1 LDWSK
6 TFGKMDPRI
15 CKHSCFLDHRSEFR
29 KGNKGKYTKCAK
41 NCDNRRRNLQSVVA
55 TPTAT
60 TSTTGTAS
68 GSTGA
73 SATVTAPTVAVTT
86 PTVPSVTGT
95 VSGSTTTPSTTATGT
110 TAATSTT
117 TPSTPATSTITGGDK
132 WNFWSTGTAVTW
144 NHSGKATA
152 GCLATPSMKWLARE
166 TIFGD
171 SLVNMY
177 ALFSAQ
183 FNAVAKS
190 VPVICDAAG
199 TKIWG
204 NFNGATPAPFTL
216 GTGLGYD
223 IQGSFILPPDNTV
236 AAPVTTA
243 PVTPVSTPSSSR
255 ARRLKLQIPNL
266 NHYVHQS
273 KEKQP
278 NNKKSVKSTQA
289 KLEKTEKQTF
299 KDCKKNCKN
308 KYAKNLKGFYKC
320 YTQNCLKKH
329 RNLQAV
335 VAPVTPTPV
344 TPVPTPSPTTPTA
357 TPVTTTSVA
366 ELNIDTAGLDLSS
379 FTDTGIAELKIAPAE
394 GQSASNLIKVFTFAI
409 IALSLLFN

>member
-1 LDWSK
+1 LYQADFEKVTQSCAAAIAFVKGTVSCAACDPSSGSKLSAKVNIINGTHLSSMMTDCTAMIYYLGEYQKIYVLLQTYKKTVNDSGVNPVNGSEGLESWSLTNNNAECTDETSPAPARRLSIKDCRKDCKINFQSLKGYKKCK
-6 TFGKMDPRI
+6 TICLNTGKEKQTIKD
-15 CKHSCFLDHRSEFR
+15 CKKHCKNKYAKV
-29 KGNKGKYTKCAK
+29 KGSKGYKKCITQ
-41 NCDNRRRNLQSVVA
+41 NCLKKHRNLQAVVA

-183 FNAVAKS
+183 FNAV
-190 VPVICDAAG
+190 
-199 TKIWG
+199 
-204 NFNGATPAPFTL
+204 L
-216 GTGLGYD
+216 
-223 IQGSFILPPDNTV
+223 
-236 AAPVTTA
+236 
-243 PVTPVSTPSSSR
+243 
-255 ARRLKLQIPNL
+255 
-266 NHYVHQS
+266 
-273 KEKQP
+273 
-278 NNKKSVKSTQA
+278 
-289 KLEKTEKQTF
+289 
-299 KDCKKNCKN
+299 
-308 KYAKNLKGFYKC
+308 
-320 YTQNCLKKH
+320 
-329 RNLQAV
+329 
-335 VAPVTPTPV
+335 
-344 TPVPTPSPTTPTA
+344 
-357 TPVTTTSVA
+357 
-366 ELNIDTAGLDLSS
+366 
-379 FTDTGIAELKIAPAE
+379 
-394 GQSASNLIKVFTFAI
+394 KVFQLFVMPLVLKFGVI
-409 IALSLLFN
+409 SMEQHPLHSL